1 MPNAWQENVRL
12 TPRTQIASAVAEPA
26 NTTQAATAN
35 AIRRGAFPDSP
46 DQSQG
51 FL

>member
-1 MPNAWQENVRL
+1 MQV
-12 TPRTQIASAVAEPA
+12 
-26 NTTQAATAN
+26 ATAN

-51 FL
+51 FP